1 MQPLFQL
8 REFLL
13 RKRAA
18 VAALRRRLIA
28 EPAVT
33 PLHVTGSVAAG
44 SGLRTVRV
52 RGHSLISDSGP
63 ALGGYDSG
71 PNAPELL
78 LAAMASCIVHST
90 LMLAAERGLA
100 LDDVSVDVSAAIDY
114 RGTLGVAGVPVAPS
128 GFRYELHYR
137 GDVDAAAMEQLQ
149 QDLVHVCPVLQAL
162 TQPQHLHGSVS
173 RA

>member
-1 MQPLFQL
+1 MQPLFSL

-13 RKRAA
+13 RKREAI
-18 VAALRRRLIA
+18 AALRRKLTA
-28 EPAVT
+28 DPAPA
-33 PLHVTGSVAAG
+33 PLRVQGSVAAG
-44 SGLRTVRV
+44 SGLRTLRV

-100 LDDVSVDVSAAIDY
+100 LDDVSVDVSAEIDY
-114 RGTLGVAGVPVAPS
+114 RGTLGVADAPVAPT

-137 GDVDAAAMEQLQ
+137 GEVDAAAMAQLQ
-149 QDLVHVCPVLQAL
+149 RDLVQVCPVLQAL
-162 TQPQHLHGSVS
+162 TQPQTLHGSVS